1 MSNWYKKARPEQR
14 DFTSVD
20 VRRMSGIFEDF
31 QSLSN
36 DATQE
41 MNKWL
46 ANGEYNITPEEAKK
60 RLLYYLARMG
70 IE

>member
-1 MSNWYKKARPEQR
+1 MKSWYKQARPVQR

-36 DATQE
+36 DAIQE
-41 MNKWL
+41 INKWRS
-46 ANGEYNITPEEAKK
+46 NGEYDITPEEARK
-60 RLLYYLARMG
+60 RLSYYLDRMG